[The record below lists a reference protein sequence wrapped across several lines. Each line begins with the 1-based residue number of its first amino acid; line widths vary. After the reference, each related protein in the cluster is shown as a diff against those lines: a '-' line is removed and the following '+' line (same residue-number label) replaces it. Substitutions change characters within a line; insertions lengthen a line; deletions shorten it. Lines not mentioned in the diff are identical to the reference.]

1 MISRRLFL
9 FAPLMVCI
17 TVLSSC
23 SALRVLTHSTTTD
36 PSQLA
41 TGDYRID
48 PDHVF
53 VTFKIDHFGFA
64 NYVGRFNKVDG
75 ALEFDAEAPD
85 KSALTVVIAA
95 ASVDTSNKF
104 VDTQLKGSS
113 FFDVENFPEIK
124 FVSTN
129 IKPNGTEKA
138 RVTGDLTLVG
148 AKSPAVLNITFNGAG
163 TTPLTLAETLG
174 FSATMVIKRSNFGL
188 SAWMPAVGD
197 EVTLDIEAEFL
208 RRKDP

>member
-1 MISRRLFL
+1 MI
-9 FAPLMVCI
+9 CI
-17 TVLSSC
+17 AVLSSC

-36 PSQLA
+36 PSELA

-53 VTFKIDHFGFA
+53 VTFKINHFGFA

-75 ALEFDAEAPD
+75 ALKFDAEAPD
-85 KSALTVVIAA
+85 RSALTVVIAA

-104 VDTQLKGSS
+104 VDAQLKGPS
-113 FFDVENFPEIK
+113 FFNIENFPEIR

-129 IKPNGTEKA
+129 IKPNGPKKA

-148 AKSPAVLNITFNGAG
+148 AEGPAVLNVIFNGAG
-163 TTPLTLAETLG
+163 TNPLTLRETLG
-174 FSATMVIKRSNFGL
+174 FSATMAIKRSEFGL

-208 RRKDP
+208 RRQEP

>member
-1 MISRRLFL
+1 M
-9 FAPLMVCI
+9 ACM

-36 PSQLA
+36 PSELA
-41 TGDYRID
+41 TSEYRID

-53 VTFKIDHFGFA
+53 VTFKVDHFGFA

-75 ALEFDAEAPD
+75 ALEFDAEAPER
-85 KSALTVVIAA
+85 SALTVVIAA
-95 ASVDTSNKF
+95 ATIDTGNKF
-104 VDTQLKGSS
+104 VDAQLKGPS

-124 FVSTN
+124 FVSTKTEP
-129 IKPNGTEKA
+129 IGTKRA
-138 RVTGDLTLVG
+138 RVTGDLILVG
-148 AKSPAVLNITFNGAG
+148 TRRSAVLNVTLNGAG
-163 TTPLTLAETLG
+163 TNPITLEETIG
-174 FSATMVIKRSNFGL
+174 FSATMLIKRSNFDL
-188 SAWMPAVGD
+188 SAWIPAVGD